1 MNKPMKQSNPSH
13 VVSTSPNPIAVA
25 QQPGQER
32 DGERSGADFCRSAL
46 PANRGLYYD
55 GGWHEAKSGRHL
67 AVESPG
73 TGESLG
79 EIADG
84 DATDIAAVVASA
96 KTGFW
101 IWRDVHPLERT
112 ALPRQGAAVPHQNP
126 PALATTHPTPP
137 SHPILSLIH
146 LA

>member
-1 MNKPMKQSNPSH
+1 MNKPIKQSNPSH
-13 VVSTSPNPIAVA
+13 VVSTSSNPIAVA

-32 DGERSGADFCRSAL
+32 DGERSGADFCCSAL

-96 KTGFW
+96 
-101 IWRDVHPLERT
+101 RR
-112 ALPRQGAAVPHQNP
+112 ALGYGV
-126 PALATTHPTPP
+126 TF
-137 SHPILSLIH
+137 IH
-146 LA
+146 SSGRPF